1 MLPALILGFT
11 QNSKQNLIMS
21 TQQKDLSYFRLR
33 LQELLNSSFPEK
45 ASNQKFIDQRSSWAA
60 NAYED
65 AFRSGNAIEQ
75 CNEIANYIL
84 FEGLHFSKF
93 DRVFQVVCNEF
104 DTLMADEELRRFAL
118 KMFPVCE
125 NVFAQYEL
133 ADDFAYGYEFDLLY
147 TEITGT
153 IAIWIEENGL
163 Q

>member
-1 MLPALILGFT
+1 MD
-11 QNSKQNLIMS
+11 

-45 ASNQKFIDQRSSWAA
+45 AHDKKFIDQRSSWAA
-60 NAYED
+60 NAYD
-65 AFRSGNAIEQ
+65 GAFRSGNSIEQ

-84 FEGLHFSKF
+84 FGGLHFSKF
-93 DRVFQVVCNEF
+93 DTIFQVVCNEF
-104 DTLMADEELRRFAL
+104 DTLMANEELRPFSF
-118 KMFPVCE
+118 KMLPICAPVFD
-125 NVFAQYEL
+125 NYEL
-133 ADDFAYGYEFDLLY
+133 TNDFAYSDEFDQLY